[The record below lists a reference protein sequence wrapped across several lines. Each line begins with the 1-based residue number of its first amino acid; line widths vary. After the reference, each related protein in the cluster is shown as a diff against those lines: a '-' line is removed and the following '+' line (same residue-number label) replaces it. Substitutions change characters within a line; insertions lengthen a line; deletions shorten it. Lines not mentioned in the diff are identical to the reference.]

1 MVATPRVAAGS
12 HVTLH
17 YRIAVR
23 LDGNEHEVVST
34 FDARPATVQVG
45 AGQFSEALEQRLI
58 GLEEGQE
65 AMFDLAAGEGVVVVS
80 AVVLDGRG
88 VDAGPLP
95 RQVEVVVNVS
105 GEPRGWRAVTSETLT
120 YTDGVAQV
128 RFAPLRAR
136 LVRLNFS
143 GTMNGGKVI
152 TLRRVELRQD

>member
-1 MVATPRVAAGS
+1 MVAPSRVAAGS

-65 AMFDLAAGEGVVVVS
+65 ANFAAGEAFGHRAADLVQTLTRATFDANADPGTEYVPGDVVEFNAPDGLRFSGVLKQRGDDRVVVDFNHP
-80 AVVLDGRG
+80 L
-88 VDAGPLP
+88 AGLP
-95 RQVEVVVNVS
+95 
-105 GEPRGWRAVTSETLT
+105 
-120 YTDGVAQV
+120 V
-128 RFAPLRAR
+128 RFS
-136 LVRLNFS
+136 VR
-143 GTMNGGKVI
+143 VI
-152 TLRRVELRQD
+152 GVL

>member
-1 MVATPRVAAGS
+1 MVAISRVAAGS

-65 AMFDLAAGEGVVVVS
+65 ASFDLAAGEAFGHRAADLVQALTRATFDANADPGTEYVPGDIVEFNAPDGLRFSGVLKQHGDDRVI
-80 AVVLDGRG
+80 
-88 VDAGPLP
+88 VDFNHPLAGLP
-95 RQVEVVVNVS
+95 
-105 GEPRGWRAVTSETLT
+105 
-120 YTDGVAQV
+120 V
-128 RFAPLRAR
+128 RFS
-136 LVRLNFS
+136 VR
-143 GTMNGGKVI
+143 VI
-152 TLRRVELRQD
+152 GVL